1 MEYKDYYK
9 ILGVP
14 RNATADEIKKAF
26 RKLAVKYHPDKNPGD
41 KSAEDMFKSITEAN
55 DVLSDPERR
64 RKYDEVGENWKYYEQ
79 MHRQQNGGQ
88 RSRPSGGGRQ
98 QESDFHDFFE
108 SIFGGGFGDIFGGQG
123 RSASRE
129 SQKGRDVEG
138 KLAVTLEEA
147 YNGVTRRIITGGQ
160 TLDVKIHPGVKD
172 GDILRLKGK
181 GSASRGG
188 GQAGDLL
195 VTIEIPNHPL
205 FQRNNNDLNCQLNV
219 DLYTLVLGGKTE
231 VNTLKGKILLDI
243 KAGTENG
250 AKLRLKGM
258 GMPAAHTDV
267 KGDLYVIVHAII
279 PKNLS
284 AKEIDLFKQLQ
295 QLKKS

>member
-14 RNATADEIKKAF
+14 RTATADEIKKAF

-41 KSAEDMFKSITEAN
+41 KSAEDMFKSVTEAN

-88 RSRPSGGGRQ
+88 RSRPAGSGRQ

-123 RSASRE
+123 RSTARE
-129 SQKGRDVEG
+129 NQKGRDVEG
-138 KLAVTLEEA
+138 KLSVTLEEA
-147 YNGVTRRIITGGQ
+147 FNGVTRRIITGGQ

-181 GSASRGG
+181 GSAPRGS

-195 VTIEIPNHPL
+195 VTIEIPAHPV
-205 FQRNNNDLNCQLNV
+205 FQRNNNDLTCQLNV

-231 VNTLKGKILLDI
+231 VDTLKGKILLDI

-258 GMPAAHTDV
+258 GMPVAHSTV
-267 KGDLYVIVHAII
+267 KGDLYVIVHAEI

-284 AKEIDLFKQLQ
+284 PKELELFKQLQ
-295 QLKKS
+295 QLKK

>member
-138 KLAVTLEEA
+138 KLTVTLEEA

-205 FQRNNNDLNCQLNV
+205 FQRNNNDLTCQLNV

-258 GMPAAHTDV
+258 GMPAAHTDI

-295 QLKKS
+295 QLKK